1 MDFNGIINY
10 KKGCRLMK
18 INDEARE
25 KLLNEVEG
33 LNDEELNRKPSGDRW
48 SIRQI
53 LEHLFLMEAG
63 IAKTIQYQL
72 AKGDSHETREKPI
85 ERTVD
90 RSVKVEAP
98 ESARPSEDF
107 TSLQEMKEKLAGS
120 HGLLRKIAETVP
132 TEQLEAK
139 SYPHPVFGDM
149 NLKQWIP
156 FVGYHELRHIDQI
169 QEVKEALK

>member
-1 MDFNGIINY
+1 
-10 KKGCRLMK
+10 MK

-25 KLLNEVEG
+25 KLLNAVEG
-33 LNDEELNRKPSGDRW
+33 LTDEELNRKPSGDRW

-53 LEHLFLMEAG
+53 LEHLYLMEGG
-63 IAKTIQYQL
+63 IAKTIQHQL
-72 AKGDSHETREKPI
+72 AKDDGHKAPDKPI

-98 ESARPSEDF
+98 DFARPANDF
-107 TSLQEMKEKLAGS
+107 VTLHELKEKLTQT
-120 HGLLRKIAETVP
+120 HGLLSKIAETAP
-132 TEQLEAK
+132 DELLEVK
-139 SYPHPVFGDM
+139 SFPHPVFGDM

-156 FVGYHELRHIDQI
+156 FVGYHELRHINQI